1 MKPNANLFDD
11 IYNIED
17 EKNNDTDFTDDH
29 FPHTDIIEYY
39 KSRGYIKEGDII
51 EIPLISK
58 DVHVGRYVTP
68 SKEPDF
74 ISVMNTISGEDNWG
88 CHSGAYTFNLT
99 KATLVY
105 ECLPYAEEEM
115 DEAKQLCLVPKD
127 DLWIASKRSANTH
140 DSKEEY
146 DYMAALFCASDK
158 QEYNVFACCSI
169 HEPQSRSI
177 PCEDWGIKFVGVF
190 ALDRFNSFIQRRIIL
205 HHVSDRMSLR

>member
-1 MKPNANLFDD
+1 MKPNLFDD
-11 IYNIED
+11 LYEIED
-17 EKNNDTDFTDDH
+17 EKNIDDELIDGH
-29 FPHTDIIEYY
+29 YPHTDNVENY
-39 KSRGYIKEGDII
+39 KSRGYIKKGDII

-68 SKEPDF
+68 SKEPGF

-105 ECLPYAEEEM
+105 ECLPYVEEEM
-115 DEAKQLCLVPKD
+115 DEAKQLCLAPKD

-177 PCEDWGIKFVGVF
+177 PCEDWGIKFIGVF
-190 ALDRFNSFIQRRIIL
+190 ALDRFNSFIQHRIIF
-205 HHVSDRMSLR
+205 HQVSDRMRLQ